1 METILIVDDEK
12 RIRNVFGKMLCRA
25 GYNILKAENAEEAH
39 AFLMRNN
46 VDLVLLDIN
55 MPDVG
60 GPAVYGMIGEFFS
73 KTRVIVASVYPL
85 EDQQRLIPG
94 ATDYHDKSDSIKVL
108 IEKVQAALLEVRNDA
123 RNDTRKN
130 TIEACEER
138 KQA

>member
-1 METILIVDDEK
+1 MATILIVDDEK
-12 RIRNVFGKMLCRA
+12 RIRNVFGKMLCRK

-39 AFLMRNN
+39 ALLMRYN

-60 GPAVYGMIGEFFS
+60 GPVVYGIIEDFFR

-85 EDQQRLIPG
+85 ADQQRIIPG
-94 ATDYHDKSDSIKVL
+94 AVDYYDKTDGIMVL
-108 IEKVQAALLEVRNDA
+108 IEKVQAALLDA
-123 RNDTRKN
+123 HKDGPDS
-130 TIEACEER
+130 CEER